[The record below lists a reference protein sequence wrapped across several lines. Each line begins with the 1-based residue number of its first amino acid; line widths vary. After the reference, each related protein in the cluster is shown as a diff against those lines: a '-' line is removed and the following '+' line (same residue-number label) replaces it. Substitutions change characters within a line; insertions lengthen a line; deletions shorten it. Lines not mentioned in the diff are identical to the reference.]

1 MAFKKIELNDLHPA
15 NPLVEVIDAINEN
28 FDILHNALQSV
39 GQVNNESVLEYYET
53 LNSNDRQILIAAL
66 QGIETPEPTPEVVPE
81 STPEVV
87 PEPTP
92 EPTPEVVPE
101 EQPVVNESTAPT
113 GLTSDQASTSAY
125 QIKQDYPDSPDGVYW
140 IQNST
145 INNSEPFQVYCDMT
159 TLGGG
164 WTLVLQNNVGEGWTP
179 ELALSRNALTPP
191 STLVPEGQ
199 YMTNDGADAYSI
211 YGWADKIKRSA
222 SGFDYMIDAYARGH
236 NGGAWTANQEY
247 NFVDLA
253 SDTTDWGATDDVRG
267 SDGWHQDI
275 TEIAKFPTGSSNG
288 TGTWDYDNQSMEHRM
303 PWFADTRTFSVGQAL
318 ITTTHKDDYS
328 WWGTLVTW
336 GGGWQPAPW
345 MAGNTNNSDRDVSQP
360 QVIWMWV
367 R

>member
-1 MAFKKIELNDLHPA
+1 VATLTLVIQNNMIGCKFHGDHGPMNIHIEPQPLPIAQVIPQPMPFVTDLSVVTEEEIV
-15 NPLVEVIDAINEN
+15 NQDT
-28 FDILHNALQSV
+28 ILT
-39 GQVNNESVLEYYET
+39 YYET
-53 LNSNDRQILIAAL
+53 LSITDRKTLRDALAADEITILAQEREAARLARIAL
-66 QGIETPEPTPEVVPE
+66 GV
-81 STPEVV
+81 
-87 PEPTP
+87 
-92 EPTPEVVPE
+92 
-101 EQPVVNESTAPT
+101 PT
-113 GLTSDQASTSAY
+113 GLEPELAGKSAY

-140 IQNST
+140 IQNDD
-145 INNSEPFQVYCDMT
+145 INNGQPFQVYCDMT

-199 YMTNDGADAYSI
+199 YMTNNGADAYSI

-236 NGGAWTANQEY
+236 NGGAWTVNQEY
-247 NFVDLA
+247 NFIDDA
-253 SDTTDWGATDDVRG
+253 DSTTDWGATDDVRG
-267 SDGWHQDI
+267 SDGFHQDI
-275 TEIAKFPTGSSNG
+275 TEIVKFPTGSSNG

-336 GGGWQPAPW
+336 GGGWTPAPW
-345 MAGNTNNSDRDVSQP
+345 MASNTSNSDRDVSQP
-360 QVIWMWV
+360 QVIWLWV